1 MKDKNLPDDNNSKS
15 LEELTQEVNTII
27 EELEKKEDIKNS
39 LDDYQKLI
47 KYANLDFKTA
57 ADKVTED
64 VDGMMQYYIKDGQD
78 YFLRTRSYIM
88 DNYIG
93 DDLRFCKKLMKKNKW
108 AKTSII

>member
-47 KYANLDFKTA
+47 QLNNIIEKKFQRKSKGINQNMKE
-57 ADKVTED
+57 KIEN
-64 VDGMMQYYIKDGQD
+64 I
-78 YFLRTRSYIM
+78 TR
-88 DNYIG
+88 
-93 DDLRFCKKLMKKNKW
+93 KKN
-108 AKTSII
+108 AK